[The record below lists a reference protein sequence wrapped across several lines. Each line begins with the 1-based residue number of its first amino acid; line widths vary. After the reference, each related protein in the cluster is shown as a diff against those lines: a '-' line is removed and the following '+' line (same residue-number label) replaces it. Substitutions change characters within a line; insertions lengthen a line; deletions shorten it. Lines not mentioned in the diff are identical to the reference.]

1 MFPTGTSGAALLILR
16 ISVAATLVVDG
27 KPVWGSIA
35 SLWMLIVFLLPAA
48 SLVLGFLTPYC
59 SILGCILQ
67 FAVLL
72 KTGGSDGFPIAMSI
86 LNCGAVAILGPG
98 AYSVDARIFGRH
110 LLIIP
115 PRT

>member
-27 KPVWGSIA
+27 RAAWVSIT
-35 SLWMLIVFLLPAA
+35 SLWMLIVVLLPAA
-48 SLVLGFLTPYC
+48 LLVVGFLTPYAA
-59 SILGCILQ
+59 ILGCILQ
-67 FAVLL
+67 CAILL
-72 KTGGSDGFPIAMSI
+72 KAGGSNSFPIAMSI
-86 LNCGAVAILGPG
+86 LNSAAVALLGPG

>member
-16 ISVAATLVVDG
+16 ISVAATLVVEG
-27 KPVWGSIA
+27 KPVWASIT
-35 SLWMLIVFLLPAA
+35 SLWILIVFLLPAT
-48 SLVLGFLTPYC
+48 SLVVGFLTPYG
-59 SILGCILQ
+59 SILGCIFQ

-72 KTGGSDGFPIAMSI
+72 KTGESNGFPVAMSI
-86 LNCGAVAILGPG
+86 LNGAAVAILGPG

-110 LLIIP
+110 LLVIP